1 MRYPAPGWSTDGSR
15 LRTSSRP
22 CNVSILEHRAP
33 IDPDHLA
40 PIRVTW
46 LREGANCHSQSSW
59 AVGDQRREG
68 ELCERRREQNTRRFI
83 VTIPVDDPDEV
94 GALQVELDRLV
105 ALVRRLEGRLG
116 RPEHGELAASLRSC
130 RSTVREIESRFG
142 EIRSLERERDELL
155 DRLLVVES
163 ALQSTSESRDQAV
176 RLLAEMRD
184 VSTSSQQFR
193 IWFVPDDPSSEEA
206 QGSGWREATSRFA
219 RGRQGVY
226 RRASGAR
233 PGLGENR

>member
-1 MRYPAPGWSTDGSR
+1 M
-15 LRTSSRP
+15 
-22 CNVSILEHRAP
+22 
-33 IDPDHLA
+33 
-40 PIRVTW
+40 
-46 LREGANCHSQSSW
+46 
-59 AVGDQRREG
+59 
-68 ELCERRREQNTRRFI
+68 
-83 VTIPVDDPDEV
+83 TIPVDDPDEV

-176 RLLAEMRD
+176 RLLAE
-184 VSTSSQQFR
+184 
-193 IWFVPDDPSSEEA
+193 I
-206 QGSGWREATSRFA
+206 REVVTGNADGA
-219 RGRQGVY
+219 GRLDLIAAIQDLV
-226 RRASGAR
+226 RAGRSK
-233 PGLGENR
+233 L